1 MKKKKKE
8 RPRENDNILSEST
21 RSYIFNEIRKELNT
35 KTLKYKNEKGL
46 DILFHLC
53 QDDNNPNEL
62 VSSIFNLAYFYD
74 ENFLG
79 NKDFIHIPAITQ
91 VANNM
96 LKYPVIL
103 ASRKELDGSN
113 EILGATTLKMENNN
127 SITKNPYF
135 PTKNQNVLSITG
147 VLSKPNIYPGDTKV
161 RGIGKELYK
170 SSIKS
175 AIEVNKEKNI
185 RLICEI
191 DVRNTNSFN
200 SICNAVRELNEEGTD
215 VQIFIAGYYEIFGKD
230 KSMVEA
236 PTFILELDLDGTKSL
251 DDNHVDFSYLDCDLQ
266 NLYNDLSLKVRNLT
280 KENKRYINMKNF
292 NTIVYHSIKPIN
304 ALNVSIEVGLTAE
317 GNDRKRELSPIQVEY
332 VNS

>member
-1 MKKKKKE
+1 MKAKKKE

-21 RSYIFNEIRKELNT
+21 RSYIFKQFRKELDT
-35 KTLKYKNEKGL
+35 KTKKYKEEKGL
-46 DILFHLC
+46 DISFDIC
-53 QDDNNPNEL
+53 QDNSNPNEL

-91 VANNM
+91 IANNM

-113 EILGATTLKMENNN
+113 EILGATTIKMENNN

-147 VLSKPNIYPGDTKV
+147 VLSKPNVYQGDTKI

-170 SSIKS
+170 SSIQS

-200 SICNAVRELNEEGTD
+200 SICNAVRELRDEGTD
-215 VQIFIAGYYEIFGKD
+215 VQLFIAGYYEIFGKN
-230 KSMVEA
+230 KKMVEA

-251 DDNHVDFSYLDCDLQ
+251 DENHVDFSYLDSDLN
-266 NLYNDLSLKVRNLT
+266 NLYDDLSSKVRAQV
-280 KENKRYINMKNF
+280 KETKRYINMKNS
-292 NTIVYHSIKPIN
+292 NSIVYHSIKPIN

-317 GNDRKRELSPIQVEY
+317 GNDRKRELSPIQIEY